1 LSSKHRPEFDALI
14 DNFEFF
20 VSMVQQGQAKQT
32 NALHLSEIG
41 VNQMAIR
48 LGQDVLEHT
57 LELGTVFFHTI
68 HLVRMAN
75 LDQLGQACLEIFFGS
90 TLKLGHRIVNLAE
103 SLEIARMFAYIVFVV
118 VIAATLNSVV
128 SRLEASRSQDK

>member
-1 LSSKHRPEFDALI
+1 
-14 DNFEFF
+14 
-20 VSMVQQGQAKQT
+20 
-32 NALHLSEIG
+32 
-41 VNQMAIR
+41 MAIR